1 MSRATSASVYGSG
14 TPTDLSRVPWTR
26 PVRAYGLRSQ
36 SSVAGYYPAYG
47 NRPRRIT
54 RKDIVDRAT
63 NLVAPVV
70 EDDGPV
76 RTFVRTDFDAERRIA
91 ASINMVEAYN

>member
-47 NRPRRIT
+47 RKPRRIT
-54 RKDIVDRAT
+54 RKEVVDSAT
-63 NLVAPVV
+63 NLVAPTVD
-70 EDDGPV
+70 DDGPM
-76 RTFVRTDFDAERRIA
+76 RTFVRTDFDAERKSAGVIRMA
-91 ASINMVEAYN
+91 EF

>member
-36 SSVAGYYPAYG
+36 SSVAGYYPSYG
-47 NRPRRIT
+47 TRPVRRT
-54 RKDIVDRAT
+54 RKDIVDSAT

-70 EDDGPV
+70 EDDGPA
-76 RTFVRTDFDAERRIA
+76 RTFVRTDFDAERKSAGVIRMA
-91 ASINMVEAYN
+91 DF